1 MNSLITLADR
11 LLRAV
16 RRLDFVTPL
25 ALRLYLA
32 PIFLDSGW
40 RKFQDIESTAAWFGN
55 PDWGLGLPFPHL
67 QAWMATS
74 TELIGGI
81 CLLLGLAVPWL
92 AIPLIVVLLVAI
104 ATVHG
109 AHGWLAIVGPTNGT
123 SGLFDTPAT
132 HEAVKHLEA
141 AKGLLQQYGNY
152 DWLTQTG
159 SFVVLNNGMELVV
172 AYIIMLS
179 ALFFW
184 GGGRYLSADYWIR
197 HGWES
202 KQR

>member
-1 MNSLITLADR
+1 MDPLIALAAR
-11 LLRAV
+11 LLQMV
-16 RRLDFVTPL
+16 RRLDFLTPL

-32 PIFLDSGW
+32 PIFLESGW
-40 RKFQDIESTAAWFGN
+40 RKFSDIESTAAWFGN

-74 TELIGGI
+74 TELIGGV

-92 AIPLIVVLLVAI
+92 AIPLIFVLLVAI

-123 SGLFDTPAT
+123 SGLFANDAT
-132 HEAVKHLEA
+132 REAVTHLER
-141 AKGLLQQYGNY
+141 AKEILQAHGNY
-152 DWLTQTG
+152 DWLTEAG
-159 SFVVLNNGMELVV
+159 SFVILNNGVELVV

-197 HGWES
+197 HWWET

>member
-1 MNSLITLADR
+1 MNPLITLADR

-16 RRLDFVTPL
+16 RRLDFITPL

-40 RKFQDIESTAAWFGN
+40 RKFTDIESTAAWFGN

-74 TELIGGI
+74 TELIGGV

-109 AHGWLAIVGPTNGT
+109 AHGWLALVGPTNGT
-123 SGLFDTPAT
+123 SGLFANDAT
-132 HEAVKHLEA
+132 REAVTHLER
-141 AKGLLQQYGNY
+141 AKEILQAHGNY

-159 SFVVLNNGMELVV
+159 SFVVLNNGIELVV
-172 AYIIMLS
+172 AYIIMLT

-197 HGWES
+197 HWWET